1 MAKQQTGTIVNK
13 FQNPSSCGGGLFIV
27 LQYPK
32 KHKTIQLEISEKD
45 YNLIKRS
52 DKVKV
57 RIKPFK
63 QQAKLLSIGGVNY
76 G

>member
-13 FQNPSSCGGGLFIV
+13 FQNPSSYNGGSFII
-27 LQYPK
+27 LQYPN
-32 KHKTIQLEISEKD
+32 KHKTIQLQVSKED
-45 YNLIKRS
+45 YNLIQRS
-52 DKVKV
+52 DSVNV

-63 QQAKLLSIGGVNY
+63 QQAKLLSVGDVNY

>member
-13 FQNPSSCGGGLFIV
+13 FQNPSSYGGGSFII
-27 LQYPK
+27 LQYPN
-32 KHKTIQLEISEKD
+32 KHKTIQLQVSKED
-45 YNLIKRS
+45 YNLIQRS
-52 DKVKV
+52 DSVNV

-63 QQAKLLSIGGVNY
+63 QQAKLLSVGDVNY

>member
-32 KHKTIQLEISEKD
+32 KHKTIQLEVSEKD

-52 DKVKV
+52 DKVKIK
-57 RIKPFK
+57 IKPFK
-63 QQAKLLSIGGVNY
+63 Q
-76 G
+76 